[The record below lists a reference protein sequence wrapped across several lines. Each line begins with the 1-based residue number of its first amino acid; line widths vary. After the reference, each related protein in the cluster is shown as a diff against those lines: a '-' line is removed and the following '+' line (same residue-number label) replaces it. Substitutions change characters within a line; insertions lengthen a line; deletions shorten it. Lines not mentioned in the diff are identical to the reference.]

1 MEKFEVHVF
10 IALCSINFL
19 ISCLLFSKITRE
31 QRDPY
36 MDEIFHV
43 PQAQKYCEGK
53 FHEWDPMITT
63 LPGLYLASVGLIRPV
78 VWLADLKGSV
88 VCSTAMLRFINLL
101 FNSGNLYIIYLI
113 ICRLHM
119 KDKSRSATCRML
131 SALVLSTFP
140 VLYFFTFLYYTDA
153 GSTFFTLFMY
163 LMALYGSH
171 KAAALLGVC
180 AVLFRQTNIIWM
192 AFCAG
197 TVVAQKMDESWRTEQ
212 SKKRD
217 EKSSSQV
224 PLTINGAMRVMRFL
238 LEFLKTP
245 SNIKAVVLSTWPY
258 IAAAVVFAVFVVL
271 NNGIV
276 VGDRSSHEACLN
288 FPQIFYFLSFTLIFS
303 LPTSLSY
310 QKGVRFLQS
319 LRKQPLIH
327 AVLMTFFLVLVWK
340 FTFVHKYLLAD
351 NRHFPFYV
359 WKRIFQRHELV
370 RFLLVP
376 GYAFA
381 AWNFLDTLRSKSL
394 FWFLV
399 FSACLVAA
407 TVPQKLLEFRYFI
420 LPYLLYRIHIPVP
433 SLPRLLL
440 EFGLYTAVNAATVYI
455 FIYKTFQW
463 PDSTAAQ
470 RFMW

>member
-1 MEKFEVHVF
+1 
-10 IALCSINFL
+10 
-19 ISCLLFSKITRE
+19 
-31 QRDPY
+31 
-36 MDEIFHV
+36 
-43 PQAQKYCEGK
+43 
-53 FHEWDPMITT
+53 
-63 LPGLYLASVGLIRPV
+63 
-78 VWLADLKGSV
+78 
-88 VCSTAMLRFINLL
+88 
-101 FNSGNLYIIYLI
+101 
-113 ICRLHM
+113 
-119 KDKSRSATCRML
+119 
-131 SALVLSTFP
+131 
-140 VLYFFTFLYYTDA
+140 
-153 GSTFFTLFMY
+153 MY

-180 AVLFRQTNIIWM
+180 AILFRQTNIIWV

-197 TVVAQKMDESWRTEQ
+197 IVVAQKMDESWRTD

-217 EKSSSQV
+217 EKSPSQV

-245 SNIKAVVLSTWPY
+245 NNIKAVVLSTWPY
-258 IAAAVVFAVFVVL
+258 IAVAVVFAVFVVL
-271 NNGIV
+271 NDGIV

-310 QKGVRFLQS
+310 QRIVRFLQS
-319 LRKQPLIH
+319 LRKQPLIY
-327 AVLMTFFLVLVWK
+327 AVLMTFSLFLVWK

-370 RFLLVP
+370 HFLLVP
-376 GYAFA
+376 GYVFA
-381 AWNFLDTLRSKSL
+381 AWNFVDTLRSKSL
-394 FWFLV
+394 FWLLV
-399 FSACLVAA
+399 FSTCLVAA

-420 LPYLLYRIHIPVP
+420 FPYLLYRVHIPVP

>member
-1 MEKFEVHVF
+1 MERFEVYIF
-10 IALCSINFL
+10 TALCSVNFL

-53 FHEWDPMITT
+53 FTEWDPMITT

-78 VWLADLKGSV
+78 VWLADLKGRV

-101 FNSGNLYIIYLI
+101 FNSGNLYILYLI
-113 ICRLHM
+113 ICKLHM
-119 KDKSRSATCRML
+119 KDKSRSASRRML

-140 VLYFFTFLYYTDA
+140 VLYFFTFLYYTDS

-163 LMALYGSH
+163 LMALYGCH
-171 KAAALLGVC
+171 KVAALLGIC
-180 AVLFRQTNIIWM
+180 AVLFRQTNIIWV

-197 TVVAQKMDESWRTEQ
+197 MVVAQKLDETWRTDQ

-217 EKSSSQV
+217 EKLPSQV
-224 PLTINGAMRVMRFL
+224 PLTINGAIRVMRFL
-238 LEFLKTP
+238 LDFLKSP
-245 SNIKAVVLSTWPY
+245 NNIKAVVLSTWPY
-258 IAAAVVFAVFVVL
+258 IAVAFGFSFFVVL
-271 NNGIV
+271 NEGIV

-288 FPQIFYFLSFTLIFS
+288 FPQFFYFLSFTLIFS
-303 LPTSLSY
+303 LSTSLSY
-310 QKGVRFLQS
+310 QRAVRFLQA
-319 LRKQPLIH
+319 LKKQPL
-327 AVLMTFFLVLVWK
+327 VYSFLMLTFLFLIWK

-359 WKRIFQRHELV
+359 WKNIFRRHDAV
-370 RFLLVP
+370 RYLLVP
-376 GYAFA
+376 GYVFA
-381 AWNFLDTLRSKSL
+381 MWNFLDTLRSKSL
-394 FWFLV
+394 FWCLAFC
-399 FSACLVAA
+399 ACLVAA

-420 LPYLLYRIHIPVP
+420 IPYLLYRVNISVP
-433 SLPRLLL
+433 SLPRLFL
-440 EFGLYTAVNAATVYI
+440 EFSLYTAVNAATVYI

-463 PDSTAAQ
+463 PNNTAVQ